1 MRLWHA
7 FSLLSALTAG
17 GIAIAQA
24 PEPSD
29 PERLRSALNEA
40 RQAQTRSQQFEQA
53 ASRATDQAAR
63 ARAEAEALVSRIEAA
78 EADITASEARVRLVD
93 AILREQRA
101 RLAERQGPLV
111 RLIAALQTMGRRP
124 PALAL
129 VQPGSLDDAVRVR
142 AVLAATLPRIQARTA
157 SVRADIQKANTLRA
171 QQNQAREALLASRT
185 ELASR
190 REALARM
197 EAEQRSRSQNMQQLA
212 LAESDR
218 ALAMGEEARDLDR
231 LVSDRG
237 YRDRLVSSLGA
248 LSGPVQRPGAGQ
260 PQPPPQPSF
269 LMPVAGRVIEGV
281 GELNEAGVHSR
292 GVAIEAGAG
301 EQVRAPGAGR
311 VAFAGP
317 FRSYGIVVVIDHGG
331 GWTSVIT
338 NLGGI
343 SVATGQQVG
352 RGAAIGRT
360 GDERAPVSVELR
372 FQGRPVPITA
382 LM

>member
-17 GIAIAQA
+17 GIALAQA

-40 RQAQTRSQQFEQA
+40 RQATVRSQQFERA
-53 ASRATDQAAR
+53 ASQATDQAAR

-157 SVRADIQKANTLRA
+157 TVRAEIQKTNTLRT
-171 QQNQAREALLASRT
+171 QQEQARQALMTSRT
-185 ELASR
+185 ELA
-190 REALARM
+190 
-197 EAEQRSRSQNMQQLA
+197 
-212 LAESDR
+212 
-218 ALAMGEEARDLDR
+218 
-231 LVSDRG
+231 
-237 YRDRLVSSLGA
+237 
-248 LSGPVQRPGAGQ
+248 
-260 PQPPPQPSF
+260 
-269 LMPVAGRVIEGV
+269 
-281 GELNEAGVHSR
+281 
-292 GVAIEAGAG
+292 
-301 EQVRAPGAGR
+301 
-311 VAFAGP
+311 
-317 FRSYGIVVVIDHGG
+317 
-331 GWTSVIT
+331 T
-338 NLGGI
+338 
-343 SVATGQQVG
+343 
-352 RGAAIGRT
+352 
-360 GDERAPVSVELR
+360 
-372 FQGRPVPITA
+372 
-382 LM
+382 